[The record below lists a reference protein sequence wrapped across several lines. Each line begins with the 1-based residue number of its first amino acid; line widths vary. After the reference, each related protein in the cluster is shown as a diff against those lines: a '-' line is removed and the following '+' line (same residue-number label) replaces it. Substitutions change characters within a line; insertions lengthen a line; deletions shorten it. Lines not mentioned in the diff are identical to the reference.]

1 MTMLALVVVLL
12 GVAAIWPVVAIGLFA
27 LWSVLARFADR
38 SITSLVMRRHDR
50 GLRRSDIPVTIVAS
64 PWHAVLAALSM
75 LVALVIPAIVAVGS
89 TFSVALGSAAITG
102 GNPAPGRSM
111 PLVAGGLLGLVMCW
125 WGPGGATLQRGSRRL
140 LRVLA
145 PGNGVTDFVVATF
158 VLLGAGLG
166 AWAWVRNGQP
176 VWWPW
181 SPDHFQAIS
190 STFW

>member
-38 SITSLVMRRHDR
+38 SITSLVMRRQDR

-111 PLVAGGLLGLVMCW
+111 PLVVGGLLGLVMCW
-125 WGPGGATLQRGSRRL
+125 WGPGGATLQRGSRSL
-140 LRVLA
+140 LRVMA
-145 PGNGVTDFVVATF
+145 PGKGVTDFVVATF

-190 STFW
+190 RTFW